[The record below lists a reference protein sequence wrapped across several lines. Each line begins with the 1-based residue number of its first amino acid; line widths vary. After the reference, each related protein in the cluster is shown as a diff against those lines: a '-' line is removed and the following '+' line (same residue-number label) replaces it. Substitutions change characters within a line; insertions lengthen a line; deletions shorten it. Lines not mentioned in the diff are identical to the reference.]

1 MASPPPQLL
10 VTINLF
16 SVSVILLLFFFSL
29 FTSLLYLSIYHYLPI
44 TIDLSIDK
52 YIDRASY
59 LYI

>member
-10 VTINLF
+10 VTISLF
-16 SVSVILLLFFFSL
+16 SVSVILLLFFFAL